1 MPRIYCNILNRYKR
15 IVVILNNIDDFVL
28 ILHYVSLFFD
38 KGINELWLK
47 FGTGVYTQIF
57 ANHIVHSNIEH
68 KTWSVIFRLH
78 IMRGCD
84 VTSKIRRKYG
94 PLNVKSIYY
103 LKMFGYSK
111 DLCQKE
117 AEKEEL

>member
-68 KTWSVIFRLH
+68 ETCSVIFRLH
-78 IMRGCD
+78 IMTGCD